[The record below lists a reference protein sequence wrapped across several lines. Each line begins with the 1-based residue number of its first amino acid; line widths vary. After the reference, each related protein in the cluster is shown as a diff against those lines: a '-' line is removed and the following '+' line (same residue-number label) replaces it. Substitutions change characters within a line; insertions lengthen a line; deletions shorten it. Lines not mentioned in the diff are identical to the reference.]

1 MFSQIMEK
9 MIAFSDGNIHD
20 IDHLIRVWTY
30 SKTIGELEGLD
41 AQTQIVLEAA
51 AITHDIACP
60 LCREKY
66 GNTNGKHQEQEGE
79 VMVKDF
85 LAGTGMSEEQVKRVA
100 FLVGHHHTFIGIDG
114 IDYQILV
121 EADYIAN
128 ATENGYSRQNV
139 ANFMQKVMKTE
150 SGKRILKSIFALN
163 IHIPVCNDDRRFVC
177 TAKNASICLRATAAP
192 TAGRA
197 MSALSSPMIPVSWL
211 KRVRRGTACWRTCS
225 TRMISRS

>member
-1 MFSQIMEK
+1 MISRIMEK

-41 AQTQIVLEAA
+41 AQTQFVLEVA

-66 GNTNGKHQEQEGE
+66 GNTNGKLQEQEGE
-79 VMVKDF
+79 VMVRDF
-85 LAGTGMSEEQVKRVA
+85 LANSGMSEDQIKRVA
-100 FLVGHHHTFIGIDG
+100 FLVGHHHTFTDIEG

-128 ATENGYSRQNV
+128 ATEIGHSQQNV
-139 ANFMQKVMKTE
+139 KNFMQKVMKTE
-150 SGKRILKSIFALN
+150 SGKRILKSIFE
-163 IHIPVCNDDRRFVC
+163 H
-177 TAKNASICLRATAAP
+177 
-192 TAGRA
+192 
-197 MSALSSPMIPVSWL
+197 
-211 KRVRRGTACWRTCS
+211 
-225 TRMISRS
+225 